1 MSFFNPYNFVP
12 TPKRTPENTPA
23 GLEDSTP
30 CGHHRLFEDRW
41 SGTITVKMEAATP
54 LLVPSGDMQEM
65 GENRHKVKQT
75 RILNGLPDI
84 PPSSVKGMI
93 RSAFEAMTN
102 SRFGEFVDHDQ
113 RLAFRQPA
121 KEGLF
126 AFPARVSD
134 DGESIDVFFGRD
146 KPVHPGREG
155 VYLQQTGEL
164 AGTWIFIDQIDSY
177 NAKNPTQRIEHG
189 GQIEF
194 ASETLTHRNNFT
206 YRRVTAFRKCDFAL
220 PEDQQLDQIGYLYR
234 SEKTKLNSNKHYER
248 VFVEFGKDYNRFT
261 LSLPESVKQYWKN
274 LLNNSIEAHV
284 DEDSKDYAAYIRSPE
299 EWRELKPGVLC
310 YVRLVST
317 SDSWKVALAQPVQIG
332 SQLHPNS
339 PLDLLDS
346 SLHPATDIDAL
357 SPADRVF
364 GWVHESGADSKI
376 SAYAGAVRFGAVK
389 CLSNDALEDLGKG
402 QTLPILDR
410 PKTQQSRFYVGI
422 DTGRTIEPLKNGEQ
436 KRDVQY
442 KSGGGRALRGR
453 KVFPHQSGFSE
464 PGRTTAGKQN
474 QTVKNRVRAG
484 SKFEFTL
491 HVRNLS
497 DIELGALLHLLSLN
511 DGRGSGESPLFN
523 KIGGGKPFGF
533 GSVKLDIDW
542 DRTVLATGNEI
553 SSSLLG
559 FSSAPQTTVETLREI
574 SQRFQ
579 EAVRTQSY
587 YKAFKIACQGYGNGQ
602 AVHYPMISPGTGDG
616 EDILKWFVENE
627 RLTESQ
633 RGLSLPK
640 LTNDSSGQLP
650 GHPPRQRRY

>member
-23 GLEDSTP
+23 GLEDSAP

-113 RLAFRQPA
+113 KLAFRQEARSGLLAMPA
-121 KEGLF
+121 IVCKG
-126 AFPARVSD
+126 
-134 DGESIDVFFGRD
+134 GETIEICSWDSQLGNPR
-146 KPVHPGREG
+146 
-155 VYLQQTGEL
+155 QTG
-164 AGTWIFIDQIDSY
+164 T
-177 NAKNPTQRIEHG
+177 NAKQSGFLAAPWVFTRDLDRLGLRHGDKVEFNYREESRGPIKSRIVTKIRKAEPDEDENFPEYGRLFRSGVTHLNDPRINPG
-189 GQIEF
+189 
-194 ASETLTHRNNFT
+194 
-206 YRRVTAFRKCDFAL
+206 K
-220 PEDQQLDQIGYLYR
+220 
-234 SEKTKLNSNKHYER
+234 NKHYER
-248 VFVEFGKDYNRFT
+248 VFVLTDDPLILPLSAKVKSDYKYLIAKLRAEH
-261 LSLPESVKQYWKN
+261 S
-274 LLNNSIEAHV
+274 
-284 DEDSKDYAAYIRSPE
+284 DEVEKYADYIRSGD
-299 EWRELKPGVLC
+299 EWSELVEGSMC
-310 YVRLVST
+310 YVHLVANGSGWDV
-317 SDSWKVALAQPVQIG
+317 SLAQPVQIG

-364 GWVHESGADSKI
+364 GWVHESGGDSKI

-410 PKTQQSRFYVGI
+410 PKTQQSRFYVGE
-422 DTGRTIEPLKNGEQ
+422 DMGRTIEPLKNGLPKQ
-436 KRDVQY
+436 DVQY

-453 KVFPHQSGFSE
+453 KVFPHQAGFKDPNRAE
-464 PGRTTAGKQN
+464 PGKQN

-553 SSSLLG
+553 SNSLLG
-559 FSSAPQTTVETLREI
+559 FSSVPQTTVETLRDI